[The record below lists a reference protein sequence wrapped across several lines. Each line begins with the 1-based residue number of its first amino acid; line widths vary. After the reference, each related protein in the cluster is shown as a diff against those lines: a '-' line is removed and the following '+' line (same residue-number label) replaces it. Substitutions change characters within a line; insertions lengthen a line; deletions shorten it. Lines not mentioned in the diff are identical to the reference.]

1 MKNEKAQTDLLK
13 ERYHL
18 KPLSEEG
25 GYFWENFRD
34 DRSTTIYYL
43 LDQECSF
50 SVFHRIAVKETW
62 SFVAGE
68 AGNSPVYLYV
78 LDDETGGLLTVEL
91 NDRNPRFTI
100 PPGTWFAAETAKPG
114 SFSLVT
120 CLCEPPF
127 EYKYFELG
135 DRKALCEQFSGHRE
149 IIERLTRPSP

>member
-1 MKNEKAQTDLLK
+1 MK

-18 KPLSEEG
+18 KPLPDEG

-34 DRSTTIYYL
+34 DKSTNIYYL
-43 LDQECSF
+43 LDQEYSF

-62 SFVAGE
+62 TFVAEE
-68 AGNSPVYLYV
+68 AGNSPVCLYV
-78 LDDETGGLLTVEL
+78 LDDETEELLTIEL
-91 NDRNPRFTI
+91 NAGNPRFTI

-127 EYKYFELG
+127 EYTYFELG
-135 DRKALCEQFSGHRE
+135 DRKALCEQFPRHRE